1 MSPSN
6 PNPAAARRA
15 NAVAA
20 ARARA
25 QRMHREATH
34 DAASGLPNRD
44 EFMSRLE
51 RALAAAGRTGGG
63 TALLCVGLDGVAG
76 DDALRAFAVRLRA
89 SVRRTDVTG
98 RLGIDVFGVL
108 LTHLADADA
117 VVPALAA
124 KVLAADAR
132 VSVGVA
138 LAEASIAG
146 DALLARAEAAMHAAR
161 GQGADTAVFF
171 DGDVAP
177 VPKECSAAGAPLPPD
192 ETARV
197 EALRATQL
205 LDSEPDELFDR
216 IVRIVCTTLNAPV
229 SLVSLVDSDRQWF
242 KARCGVD
249 ARETARNVSF
259 CAWAVLDDEP
269 LIVEDAS
276 LDPRFADNPHV
287 NGAPFVRFYA
297 GVPLRSGGR
306 RIGSLCAID
315 YTPRTLAPQDL
326 LVLKQLARMV
336 EDLIEL
342 RSAALGAVQSLNDWG
357 GRPLL
362 ASGTGARLRQQ
373 FLRDPLTGMPNRL
386 VVEDAIARHAAR
398 AAEGA
403 CGLLAVVDVDNLAA
417 VNEAGSHA
425 HGDAML
431 VAMARRL
438 RHLAGPG
445 DLAARIGG
453 STFLVWLQSDADDCA
468 GRAQALHR
476 ALNRPV
482 QVAGHVIHGSVTMGH
497 SRFGPD
503 GRDAE
508 TLLVRAQAALRHAKS
523 HGHGLARAFEPAQRR
538 NEPRALE
545 HDLRGAL
552 ARDELALAYQPKIDL
567 RSGRVV
573 GVEALLRWQHP
584 VFGMVSPCD
593 FIPVAEESGLIIP
606 IGQWVLDQACA
617 QLRVWRDAGH
627 AGLTV
632 AVNLSARQ
640 FLDDEV
646 AARVVRTLERHGV
659 PHGALELELTEST
672 SMHDVGRSITIM
684 KELKDAGV
692 ALSIDDFG
700 TGYSSLA
707 YLKRLPIDKVKIDRA
722 FVSDLE
728 QSAESRA
735 IVRAIVTAVR
745 CLGLDVIAEGIEQPG
760 QARLLMADGCF
771 EMQGFHFGRP
781 VAAGDCPLDA
791 RFTLD
796 VPPEEEA

>member
-1 MSPSN
+1 MIPSF
-6 PNPAAARRA
+6 PNSAA
-15 NAVAA
+15 
-20 ARARA
+20 
-25 QRMHREATH
+25 MHREATH
-34 DAASGLPNRD
+34 DAGS
-44 EFMSRLE
+44 
-51 RALAAAGRTGGG
+51 T
-63 TALLCVGLDGVAG
+63 
-76 DDALRAFAVRLRA
+76 
-89 SVRRTDVTG
+89 
-98 RLGIDVFGVL
+98 
-108 LTHLADADA
+108 
-117 VVPALAA
+117 
-124 KVLAADAR
+124 
-132 VSVGVA
+132 
-138 LAEASIAG
+138 
-146 DALLARAEAAMHAAR
+146 
-161 GQGADTAVFF
+161 
-171 DGDVAP
+171 
-177 VPKECSAAGAPLPPD
+177 AGAPLPPD
-192 ETARV
+192 EAARV

-216 IVRIVCTTLNAPV
+216 IVRIVCTSLDVPV
-229 SLVSLVDSDRQWF
+229 SVVTLVDSERQWF
-242 KARCGVD
+242 KARCGIEG
-249 ARETARNVSF
+249 RETPRNVSF
-259 CAWAVLDDEP
+259 CAWTVLADEP
-269 LIVEDAS
+269 LVVEDA
-276 LDPRFADNPHV
+276 LRDPRFAANPHV
-287 NGAPFVRFYA
+287 TGAPFVRFYA

-306 RIGSLCAID
+306 RIGSLCAVD
-315 YTPRTLAPQDL
+315 YVPRALAPQDL

-342 RSAALGAVQSLNDWG
+342 RTAALGAVRHLNNWG

-362 ASGTGARLRQQ
+362 ESGTGARLRQQ

-398 AAEGA
+398 APGDA
-403 CGLLAVVDVDNLAA
+403 CAMLAVVDVDNLAA
-417 VNEAGSHA
+417 VNEAGGHA
-425 HGDAML
+425 SGDAVL
-431 VAMARRL
+431 VAIARRL
-438 RHLAGPG
+438 RHRAGPG

-453 STFLVWLQSDADDCA
+453 STFLLWLQSDAYDCA
-468 GRAQALHR
+468 ERALALHR

-482 QVAGHVIHGSVTMGH
+482 QVAGRVFHGSVTMGH
-497 SRFGPD
+497 CRFGVD
-503 GRDAE
+503 GVDAE
-508 TLLVRAQAALRHAKS
+508 ALLVRAQAALRHAKS
-523 HGHGLARAFEPAQRR
+523 QGHGLARAYEPALRR
-538 NEPRALE
+538 TEPRALE

-552 ARDELALAYQPKIDL
+552 ARDELALAYQPKVDL
-567 RSGRVV
+567 RSGSVV

-584 VFGMVSPCD
+584 VYGMVAPSE

-617 QLRVWRDAGH
+617 QLRAWRDAGH

-646 AARVVRTLERHGV
+646 AARVVATLARHGV

-684 KELKDAGV
+684 KELKAAGV
-692 ALSIDDFG
+692 VLSIDDFG

-745 CLGLDVIAEGIEQPG
+745 CLGLDVIAEGIEQPA

-781 VAAGDCPLDA
+781 VPASDCPLDA
-791 RFTLD
+791 RFLFD
-796 VPPEEEA
+796 VPEEA

>member
-1 MSPSN
+1 
-6 PNPAAARRA
+6 
-15 NAVAA
+15 
-20 ARARA
+20 
-25 QRMHREATH
+25 
-34 DAASGLPNRD
+34 
-44 EFMSRLE
+44 
-51 RALAAAGRTGGG
+51 
-63 TALLCVGLDGVAG
+63 
-76 DDALRAFAVRLRA
+76 
-89 SVRRTDVTG
+89 
-98 RLGIDVFGVL
+98 
-108 LTHLADADA
+108 
-117 VVPALAA
+117 
-124 KVLAADAR
+124 
-132 VSVGVA
+132 
-138 LAEASIAG
+138 
-146 DALLARAEAAMHAAR
+146 
-161 GQGADTAVFF
+161 
-171 DGDVAP
+171 
-177 VPKECSAAGAPLPPD
+177 
-192 ETARV
+192 
-197 EALRATQL
+197 
-205 LDSEPDELFDR
+205 
-216 IVRIVCTTLNAPV
+216 
-229 SLVSLVDSDRQWF
+229 
-242 KARCGVD
+242 
-249 ARETARNVSF
+249 
-259 CAWAVLDDEP
+259 
-269 LIVEDAS
+269 
-276 LDPRFADNPHV
+276 
-287 NGAPFVRFYA
+287 
-297 GVPLRSGGR
+297 
-306 RIGSLCAID
+306 
-315 YTPRTLAPQDL
+315 
-326 LVLKQLARMV
+326 
-336 EDLIEL
+336 
-342 RSAALGAVQSLNDWG
+342 VQSLNDWG

>member
-1 MSPSN
+1 MSRSY
-6 PNPAAARRA
+6 PNHAVARRA

-34 DAASGLPNRD
+34 DAATGLPNRD

-51 RALAAAGRTGGG
+51 RALAAAGRTGGA
-63 TALLCVGLDGVAG
+63 TALLCVGVDGAG
-76 DDALRAFAVRLRA
+76 ADDTLRAFAMRLRA

-98 RLGIDVFGVL
+98 RLGDEVFGVL

-132 VSVGVA
+132 ASVGIA
-138 LAEASIAG
+138 LAEGTIAG
-146 DALLARAEAAMHAAR
+146 DALLARAEAAMRKAR
-161 GQGADTAVFF
+161 RQGANTAVFF
-171 DGDVAP
+171 DGDVAR
-177 VPKECSAAGAPLPPD
+177 VPHASDAAGAPLAPD
-192 ETARV
+192 EPARV

-216 IVRIVCTTLNAPV
+216 IVRIVCTTLNVPV

-242 KARCGVD
+242 KARCGID
-249 ARETARNVSF
+249 AQETARNVSF
-259 CAWAVLDDEP
+259 CAWTVLDDEP
-269 LIVEDAS
+269 LVVEDAR

-287 NGAPFVRFYA
+287 AGAPFVRFYA

-306 RIGSLCAID
+306 RIGALCAVD
-315 YTPRTLAPQDL
+315 YAPRTPAPQDL

-342 RSAALGAVQSLNDWG
+342 RAAALGAVQNLNNWG

-362 ASGTGARLRQQ
+362 DNGTGARLRQH

-398 AAEGA
+398 TPEGA
-403 CGLLAVVDVDNLAA
+403 SALLAVVDVDNLAA
-417 VNEAGSHA
+417 VNEAGCHA
-425 HGDAML
+425 HGDAVL

-438 RHLAGPG
+438 RQQAGPG
-445 DLAARIGG
+445 DVAARIGG

-476 ALNRPV
+476 ALNLPV
-482 QVAGHVIHGSVTMGH
+482 QVAGQLIHGSVTMGH

-508 TLLVRAQAALRHAKS
+508 TLLVCAQAALRHAKA
-523 HGHGLARAFEPAQRR
+523 HGHGLARAFEPHQRR

-552 ARDELALAYQPKIDL
+552 ARDELALVYQPKIDL

-584 VFGMVSPCD
+584 VFGMVPPCD

-617 QLRVWRDAGH
+617 QLRAWLDAGH

-659 PHGALELELTEST
+659 PRGALELELTEST

-684 KELKDAGV
+684 KALKEAGV
-692 ALSIDDFG
+692 VLSIDDFG

-722 FVSDLE
+722 FVADLE

-745 CLGLDVIAEGIEQPG
+745 CLGLDVIAEGIERPG
-760 QARLLMADGCF
+760 QARRLMADGCF

-781 VAAGDCPLDA
+781 VAAAECPLDA
-791 RFTLD
+791 QFTVD
-796 VPPEEEA
+796 VPPEEDA

>member
-1 MSPSN
+1 MSPSH
-6 PNPAAARRA
+6 PNPA
-15 NAVAA
+15 
-20 ARARA
+20 
-25 QRMHREATH
+25 
-34 DAASGLPNRD
+34 
-44 EFMSRLE
+44 
-51 RALAAAGRTGGG
+51 
-63 TALLCVGLDGVAG
+63 
-76 DDALRAFAVRLRA
+76 
-89 SVRRTDVTG
+89 
-98 RLGIDVFGVL
+98 
-108 LTHLADADA
+108 
-117 VVPALAA
+117 
-124 KVLAADAR
+124 
-132 VSVGVA
+132 
-138 LAEASIAG
+138 
-146 DALLARAEAAMHAAR
+146 
-161 GQGADTAVFF
+161 
-171 DGDVAP
+171 
-177 VPKECSAAGAPLPPD
+177 AAGAPLPPD

-216 IVRIVCTTLNAPV
+216 IVRIVCTTLNVPV

-242 KARCGVD
+242 KARCGLE
-249 ARETARNVSF
+249 ARETPRNVSF
-259 CAWAVLDDEP
+259 CAWAVLEDEP
-269 LIVEDAS
+269 FVVEDATQ
-276 LDPRFADNPHV
+276 DPRFADNPLV
-287 NGAPFVRFYA
+287 TSAPFMRFYA
-297 GVPLRSGGR
+297 GVPLRSGGQ

-362 ASGTGARLRQQ
+362 DSGTGARLRQQ
-373 FLRDPLTGMPNRL
+373 FLRDPLTGLPNRL
-386 VVEDAIARHAAR
+386 VVEDAVARHAAR
-398 AAEGA
+398 APEGA
-403 CGLLAVVDVDNLAA
+403 RALLAVVDVDNLAA

-453 STFLVWLQSDADDCA
+453 STFLVWLQSDTDDCA
-468 GRAQALHR
+468 GRAQALHG

-482 QVAGHVIHGSVTMGH
+482 QVAGQVIHGSVTMGH

-508 TLLVRAQAALRHAKS
+508 TLLVRAEAALRHAKS
-523 HGHGLARAFEPAQRR
+523 QGHGLARAFEPAQRR
-538 NEPRALE
+538 TEPRVLE

-552 ARDELALAYQPKIDL
+552 ARDELALAYQPKVDL

-584 VFGMVSPCD
+584 VFGMVPPCD
-593 FIPVAEESGLIIP
+593 FIPVAEECGLIIP

-617 QLRVWRDAGH
+617 QLRVWHDAGH

-692 ALSIDDFG
+692 VLSIDDFG

-781 VAAGDCPLDA
+781 VAAADCPLDA
-791 RFTLD
+791 QFTVD
-796 VPPEEEA
+796 VPPEEDA